1 MRMDWEKLLDT
12 TLLCQSDRDEKPNR
26 PNYAQD
32 YDRLVFSLP
41 FRRLANKTQVHPLYA
56 HDHVHHRLIH
66 SVETSSVGRSLGIE
80 VGQWLEDEGH
90 IAPGQKHVV
99 SGVVQA
105 ACIAHDIGN
114 PPFGHSGE
122 AAIGAWFAQNF
133 AQAHPFFDAIP
144 EGVRSEFEKF
154 EGNAQG
160 FRLISRL
167 EMYRNEG
174 GMRLTH
180 AVLGAFTKYPALAR
194 TSARAKEREGRGV
207 YKGLSKFGLF
217 NSELPLFEQV
227 AERTG
232 LIEEAEGADRWWRRH
247 PLVFLVEAADD
258 ICYNILDL
266 EDAYVSGD
274 LSAAQVK
281 DLLSP
286 LFGGSN
292 RDFTGAP
299 AGEEIAYYRARAVGA
314 SIAACVEAFEQ
325 QYDAIM
331 TGQFSA
337 SLISRSAVATDFD
350 EIEAVA
356 RKQIFT
362 APRKTKL
369 EVTGR
374 NILHSVL
381 TGLLPIYEDLRAC
394 GWQKYALSDYH
405 RQLVSA
411 AQIDLRDVVDEYTA
425 LHSLADF
432 VSGMT
437 DRYALR
443 IHEMITG
450 RMG

>member
-1 MRMDWEKLLDT
+1 MRMEWQKLLDT
-12 TLLCQSDRDEKPNR
+12 SLLCDETREEKPNR

-90 IAPGQKHVV
+90 IEPGQKHVL

-122 AAIGAWFAQNF
+122 AAIGAWFAGKF
-133 AQAHPFFDAIP
+133 ADKAPFFEAIP
-144 EGVRSEFEKF
+144 EADRPEFEAF

-160 FRLISRL
+160 FRLITRL
-167 EMYRNEG
+167 ELYRNDG

-180 AVLGAFTKYPALAR
+180 AVLGAFTKYPALAQ
-194 TSARAKEREGRGV
+194 THAMAKARDGKAT
-207 YKGLSKFGLF
+207 YKGLAKFGLF
-217 NSELPLFEQV
+217 RSEYELFADV

-232 LIEEAEGADRWWRRH
+232 LISEEEVGQRWWRRH

-266 EDAYVSGD
+266 EDAYVAGD
-274 LSAAQVK
+274 LTAEQVK
-281 DLLSP
+281 SLLQP
-286 LFGGSN
+286 LFPGTN
-292 RDFTGAP
+292 REFGRV
-299 AGEEIAYYRARAVGA
+299 EEAIAYYRACGIGA
-314 SIAACVEAFEQ
+314 SIAACVEAFKKH
-325 QYDAIM
+325 YDEIM

-337 SLISRSAVATDFD
+337 SLVSRSSVASAFAK
-350 EIEAVA
+350 IEDTA
-356 RKQIFT
+356 RSQIFT
-362 APRKTKL
+362 APRKTRL

-374 NILHSVL
+374 NILHDVL
-381 TGLLPIYEDLRAC
+381 SGLLPVLEELETVDWDATR
-394 GWQKYALSDYH
+394 LSDYH

-411 AQIDLRDVVDEYTA
+411 VEFDLRDVTDSYTA
-425 LHSLADF
+425 LHALCDF
-432 VSGMT
+432 TSGMT
-437 DRYALR
+437 DRYAVR
-443 IHEMITG
+443 VHEMVTG